1 MYAYIYK
8 MEELMKELRKEKL
21 AYTPPSDSDSE
32 MEEKSW
38 YPKPTRKRNKK
49 VKNTVKKTVKKNNRG
64 MRKQKALVKRRKSVK
79 IGGSNRKNKVK

>member
-1 MYAYIYK
+1 MDK
-8 MEELMKELRKEKL
+8 MEELMKELRKEKV

-32 MEEKSW
+32 MEENSW

-49 VKNTVKKTVKKNNRG
+49 VKKTVKKNNTG

-79 IGGSNRKNKVK
+79 IGGSNRKNKEK